1 MCRISAQAHQFTLSK
16 LEGKL
21 VFNGGSTGEA
31 ATEVGNQT
39 LMLRHSFPECFWLGS
54 GLEIVEG
61 EVGFMKDVEFTSAL
75 RGKDIVKMQLEDC
88 YKVCECDYM
97 VRRVQLEQF
106 LIQHK
111 WRLGWN
117 RTTQLEIAGLY
128 VWHRWKNKVGKLQ
141 QFSELM
147 VCSLVLSQSGE
158 GISFSGLFSGHLV
171 AANGALMSDEI
182 IDAAAT
188 SLSSQWQ
195 RDFGPFKGKRKRDKN
210 WWFKFK
216 INTRSRHTFRLCWM
230 NMSRNKHHGMKPMM
244 FQSLQEMEDL
254 SIHVV
259 VISECGNKS
268 KGTSRLQVWQ
278 HGKTEASEFLILSL
292 MTLQSNNGNGVG
304 LVFGPIFSDHGTTR
318 GGKITD
324 AEAASLFLNQHCGD
338 WLKQKKTRTLL
349 KLHNLQTTADTS
361 NLSMAHIEGTK
372 IYGANVLLQIPET
385 CLRMASYMAYQ
396 VVKTRSHKSCSIW
409 HRWRRKPGTISTS
422 NLSLFMRA

>member
-1 MCRISAQAHQFTLSK
+1 
-16 LEGKL
+16 
-21 VFNGGSTGEA
+21 
-31 ATEVGNQT
+31 
-39 LMLRHSFPECFWLGS
+39 
-54 GLEIVEG
+54 
-61 EVGFMKDVEFTSAL
+61 MKDVEFTSAL

-409 HRWRRKPGTISTS
+409 HRWRRKPGTIGTS

>member
-1 MCRISAQAHQFTLSK
+1 MHKKNENGYIQGYKHIFGTNKTHPILCRISAQAHQFTLSK

-21 VFNGGSTGEA
+21 VFNGGSNGEA

-158 GISFSGLFSGHLV
+158 GISFSGLFYGHLV

-195 RDFGPFKGKRKRDKN
+195 RDSGPFKGKRKLGKN

-304 LVFGPIFSDHGTTR
+304 LVF
-318 GGKITD
+318 
-324 AEAASLFLNQHCGD
+324 
-338 WLKQKKTRTLL
+338 
-349 KLHNLQTTADTS
+349 
-361 NLSMAHIEGTK
+361 
-372 IYGANVLLQIPET
+372 
-385 CLRMASYMAYQ
+385 
-396 VVKTRSHKSCSIW
+396 
-409 HRWRRKPGTISTS
+409 
-422 NLSLFMRA
+422 